1 MELETDARTEPRE
14 GPTVAEIKDVSR
26 IAAKWA
32 RVAPQR
38 TQDYTDGVGA
48 PRRDWSAASA
58 AAQDTHSTAMQRA
71 ATNKSYSKG
80 VRAAGSA
87 KWQTRALAKGPNR
100 YAEGVS
106 IGEPDYRAGFTPFAE
121 TIART
126 TLPPRFPKGDPR
138 NLERVKAIALNLHA
152 KKTGVTT

>member
-1 MELETDARTEPRE
+1 M
-14 GPTVAEIKDVSR
+14 AEIKDVGR

-38 TQDYTDGVGA
+38 TQDYSEGVQA
-48 PRRDWSAASA
+48 PRRDWAAASGN
-58 AAQDTHSTAMQRA
+58 AQETHTAAMQRA

-80 VRAAGSA
+80 VRAAGTA
-87 KWQTRALAKGPNR
+87 KWAQRALAKGPNR
-100 YAEGVS
+100 YAEGVA
-106 IGEPDYRAGFTPFAE
+106 IAEPDYRQGFGAFAE

-138 NLERVKAIALNLHA
+138 NLERVKAIAAALHN
-152 KKTGVTT
+152 KKMGAPS